1 MSVTTAESQP
11 QPGSLSHGQAVVRP
25 RPRAPRA
32 IVTIELAPVHQ
43 DLVEREL
50 KARRRIHPGAKKN
63 RIFLDCVTK
72 VLGEKYPRVMKR
84 HYAQARE
91 I

>member
-11 QPGSLSHGQAVVRP
+11 QTGSLSPGQAVVRP

-50 KARRRIHPGAKKN
+50 KARRRLHAGAKKN